1 MKRIVLWFMSTL
13 SAVVILFGYKT
24 STSASML
31 DTANSATLKPVTITS
46 TPTPSTSNTTS
57 AKAATATKTAT
68 KATTATAKAKVAS
81 KKAVTGPVVQTRWG
95 PVQVQLTVVS
105 GKITAVSVLQYPTGG
120 RSDQINAQALPI
132 LVSETMKAQSAK
144 IDMVSGATY
153 TSNGYLQSL
162 QSALDQA
169 GI

>member
-13 SAVVILFGYKT
+13 SAVVVLFGYKT
-24 STSASML
+24 STSSAL
-31 DTANSATLKPVTITS
+31 ETVNSATLKPVTITS
-46 TPTPSTSNTTS
+46 SATPATTTTTTTKT
-57 AKAATATKTAT
+57 ATAIKTATKTA
-68 KATTATAKAKVAS
+68 ATTKT
-81 KKAVTGPVVQTRWG
+81 VTGPVVQTRWG

-105 GKITAVSVLQYPTGG
+105 SKITAVSVLQYPSGG

-132 LVSETMKAQSAK
+132 LVSETLKAQSAK

-153 TSNGYLQSL
+153 TSTGYLQSL
-162 QSALDQA
+162 QSALDKA

>member
-24 STSASML
+24 STSATML
-31 DTANSATLKPVTITS
+31 DTANSASLKPVTITS
-46 TPTPSTSNTTS
+46 TPTPTPAPTATTTKTSTKTAAA
-57 AKAATATKTAT
+57 AKTATKTAT
-68 KATTATAKAKVAS
+68 KKT
-81 KKAVTGPVVQTRWG
+81 VTGPVVQTRWG
-95 PVQVQLTVVS
+95 PVQVQLTVS
-105 GKITAVSVLQYPTGG
+105 GGKVTAVEVLQYPSGG
-120 RSDQINAQALPI
+120 RSDQINAYALPI

-153 TSNGYLQSL
+153 TSTGYLQSL

>member
-13 SAVVILFGYKT
+13 SVVVILFGYKT

-46 TPTPSTSNTTS
+46 TPTPSASTTT
-57 AKAATATKTAT
+57 ATATATKTA
-68 KATTATAKAKVAS
+68 AKAKVVT
-81 KKAVTGPVVQTRWG
+81 KKTVTGQVAQTKWG